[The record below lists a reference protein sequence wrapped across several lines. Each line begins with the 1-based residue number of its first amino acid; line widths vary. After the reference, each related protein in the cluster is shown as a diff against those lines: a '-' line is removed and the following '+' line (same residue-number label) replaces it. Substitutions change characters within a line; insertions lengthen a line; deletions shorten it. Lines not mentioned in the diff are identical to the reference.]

1 MALCALFNPGV
12 GKLPSE
18 RKTDGFHRPAA
29 GVFRIV
35 HFAESRDFQPREG
48 GSIVKQEKARGRCP
62 LRGPHR
68 PAEPTGKA
76 RKIGAFPPCLLGL
89 HRQKLR
95 GRKL

>member
-12 GKLPSE
+12 GKLPPE
-18 RKTDGFHRPAA
+18 RKTDGFRSPG

-68 PAEPTGKA
+68 PAEPTGESPKN
-76 RKIGAFPPCLLGL
+76 
-89 HRQKLR
+89 R
-95 GRKL
+95 GFSALPVGFAQAEI